1 MGTRLAEEA
10 QTAQEGQHQG
20 LGAITRRH
28 TTLELFVLIQPWAG
42 RERRIRT
49 GFQ

>member
-1 MGTRLAEEA
+1 MSARLAGEA
-10 QTAQEGQHQG
+10 KKAQECQHQG

-28 TTLELFVLIQPWAG
+28 TMLELFVLIQPWAG